1 MSRDT
6 AGVLP
11 KQDLVIPPVTG
22 TVEHT
27 EVTDEGVRYIGRTQ
41 NGYYLSV
48 DITDKEMIA
57 SLRGL
62 IILVEGEFLER
73 SENFYRIYNKAE
85 NTYAEFEVKPDDRFT
100 LVYDITG

>member
-27 EVTDEGVRYIGRTQ
+27 EMTDEGVRYIGRTQ
-41 NGYYLSV
+41 NGYYVSV
-48 DITDKEMIA
+48 DITNKEMIA
-57 SLRGL
+57 SVRGL
-62 IILVEGEFLER
+62 IILIEGEFLER
-73 SENFYRIYNKAE
+73 SENFYKIYNKAE
-85 NTYAEFEVKPDDRFT
+85 NTYAEFRVGPGDRFR
-100 LVYDITG
+100 LAYEIIA